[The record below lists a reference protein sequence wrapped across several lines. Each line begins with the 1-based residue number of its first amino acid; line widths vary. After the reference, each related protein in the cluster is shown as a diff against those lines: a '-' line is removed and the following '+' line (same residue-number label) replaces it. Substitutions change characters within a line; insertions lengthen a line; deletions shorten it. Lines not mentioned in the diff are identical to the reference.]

1 MSQEIKFK
9 GQALNSI
16 VIVKQIENKQLTE
29 SGLDLSSKED
39 KNQKFRKGIV
49 QSIGNLVPKKD
60 DGMALLNPG
69 DTIMYD
75 GYKTSPITVDAEVYD
90 CVYFNDVTMIL

>member
-16 VIVKQIENKQLTE
+16 VIVKQIENKQVTG
-29 SGLDLSSKED
+29 SGLDLTSAED

-49 QSIGNLVPKKD
+49 QSLGNLCPKD
-60 DGMALLNPG
+60 DSGNTILQPG

-75 GYKTSPITVDAEVYD
+75 GYKTSPITVDSEVYD